1 MTDAQADDVIPRDK
15 RTDREILEHVDRIVN
30 SLALNGA
37 KTIEELEASLRLLN
51 EPIDSLHLTQRSHEA
66 LADAGL
72 NSVRDIVRLRAS
84 ELVALP
90 KIGRLSRNEIVHVL
104 AQHGLRLRHD
114 VYYDLTRGVN

>member
-1 MTDAQADDVIPRDK
+1 MRDAQADVVIHRDK

-30 SLALNGA
+30 SLALKGA

-66 LADAGL
+66 LANAGL
-72 NSVRDIVRLRAS
+72 NSVRDIVCLRAS

-90 KIGRLSRNEIVHVL
+90 KIGRLCRNEIVAAL